1 MHPYAKT
8 IFQPHP
14 DFRIPLGCPTPLTPV
29 RSGDFNLYCFDDRTG
44 KKVATNICPRT
55 GLKTS
60 PGQRESDFPVS
71 YKADEK

>member
-1 MHPYAKT
+1 MHTCAKT
-8 IFQPHP
+8 IPQPHP
-14 DFRIPLGCPTPLTPV
+14 DYRIHLGCPTPLTPV
-29 RSGDFNLYCFDDRTG
+29 GDENFSLYSFDERTG
-44 KKVATNICPRT
+44 KKVATGVLPRT